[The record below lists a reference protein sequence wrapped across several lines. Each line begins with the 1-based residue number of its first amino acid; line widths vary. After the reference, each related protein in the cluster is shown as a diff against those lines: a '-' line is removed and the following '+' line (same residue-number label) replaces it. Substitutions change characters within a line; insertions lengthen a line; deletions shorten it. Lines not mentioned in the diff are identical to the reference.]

1 VVLGAGKTAMDVC
14 IWLLQS
20 GADPDSIQWVVPRD
34 SWLINRVTTQNG
46 PEFFHESIGGQVRQ
60 MTALAQARSVED
72 LFLRLEACGT
82 LLRIDPARMPS
93 MFHLATVS
101 EREVAELR
109 RVHQVIRQGRVQALE
124 PARMVMDQG
133 SVAVEPGTL
142 FIDCTA
148 SAVEPRPHMPIF
160 QGQQIVLQMVRLP
173 QPAFSAALTAYVEA
187 HYDSDAEKN
196 RLCGSVP
203 FPHTLADYPK
213 SLMVGMWNQA
223 QWGQDKSLRQWV
235 RESRL
240 DGFGKLMANAPKE
253 DGDKQ
258 AVIAAFR
265 EQAMAAMAN
274 IPRLLG

>member
-1 VVLGAGKTAMDVC
+1 M
-14 IWLLQS
+14 
-20 GADPDSIQWVVPRD
+20 VPRD